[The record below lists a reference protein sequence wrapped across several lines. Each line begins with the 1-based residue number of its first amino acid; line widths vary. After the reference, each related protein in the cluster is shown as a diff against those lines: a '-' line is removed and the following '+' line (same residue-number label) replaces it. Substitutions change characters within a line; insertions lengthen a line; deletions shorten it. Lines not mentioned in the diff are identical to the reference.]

1 MSTVRGR
8 LWLGAAVVSCVLTTL
23 PSHALNVG
31 RAAVNSRIGEPLD
44 AYVLIGL
51 APGERI
57 DSSCLSVGGQEDF
70 PQSDHDL
77 ISDVQLSLFTSGN
90 AIRITTVR
98 PVNVPAVSLAL
109 RVHCA
114 GGPLSVRALNLY
126 LNPRSTEA
134 PPSIVSS
141 LPGTSITVR
150 SGDTVYGFART
161 IFPKNEKAVGDL
173 ALAIALANPTLFPDG
188 KPRPLRVG
196 ERVLIPDLRT
206 VQRIVAESGIAPES
220 VFPSPPKTARTSKAA
235 TKSKRPR
242 RASRS
247 GSSAG
252 NASGNLAK
260 SNAVPMRKIARSTSG
275 SQWPATRRTGP
286 LGLIFALTVDL
297 QPSKGMT
304 EARRAILRQELRPVV
319 ASMSGLSSVPGNDG
333 LSTRVAMV
341 GEAQAGINAQINRLS
356 SKVAALQKSVGIRDR
371 SLQPPVST
379 TAQVAASS
387 GVPASAAASSS
398 VSASLPTASR
408 VPATAPAESRVP
420 VSAAAANPVPY
431 SAAAPN
437 VAPPTTAESSGIFSS
452 VVATAK
458 ERTLSLWNQ
467 SAWWK
472 WPAFAGVLL
481 LLLAVGIV
489 YRRRSMVRIS
499 VSDDDE
505 DRINN
510 ILEQART
517 AAIPVLG
524 EDSIPPG
531 GGNENQA
538 APDEERDNFYD
549 ESARTVVDP
558 TASHADA
565 HEPSSSAIPALYPDI
580 IDPSTLGVVNQGLK
594 REMADALDGARSM
607 FSDVDRF
614 IVLGRAE
621 NAISMLEFQ
630 IETHPEDRDAWV
642 KLMAI
647 YEQEGMTDEFE
658 RLYQAFGEKFA
669 VS

>member
-1 MSTVRGR
+1 
-8 LWLGAAVVSCVLTTL
+8 VVSCVLTTL

-57 DSSCLSVGGQEDF
+57 DSSCLSVGGRDDF
-70 PQSDHDL
+70 PQSDHEL
-77 ISDVQLSLFTSGN
+77 IRDVQLSLFTSGN
-90 AIRITTVR
+90 AIRITTLR

-134 PPSIVSS
+134 PPRIVSS

-206 VQRIVAESGIAPES
+206 VQRIVAESGITPES
-220 VFPSPPKTARTSKAA
+220 VFPSPPKTARTSTAA
-235 TKSKRPR
+235 SKSKGPR
-242 RASRS
+242 TASRS

-252 NASGNLAK
+252 NGSGNRVK

-275 SQWPATRRTGP
+275 SQWPGTRRTGP

-304 EARRAILRQELRPVV
+304 EARRAVLRQELRPAV
-319 ASMSGLSSVPGNDG
+319 ASISGLSSIPGNDG

-341 GEAQAGINAQINRLS
+341 GKAQAGINAQISRLS
-356 SKVAALQKSVGIRDR
+356 SQVAALQKSVTIRDR
-371 SLQPPVST
+371 SVQSPVST
-379 TAQVAASS
+379 STQVAASNTVPATQVAAS
-387 GVPASAAASSS
+387 NTVPATQVAASNGVPASAAA
-398 VSASLPTASR
+398 ASR
-408 VPATAPAESRVP
+408 VP
-420 VSAAAANPVPY
+420 Y
-431 SAAAPN
+431 STGTPN
-437 VAPPTTAESSGIFSS
+437 VVPPSAAESSGFLSS
-452 VVATAK
+452 VAATAK
-458 ERTLSLWNQ
+458 ESTLSLWNQ

-481 LLLAVGIV
+481 LLLVTGII
-489 YRRRSMVRIS
+489 YRPRSMIQAPANDNDKERIDS
-499 VSDDDE
+499 
-505 DRINN
+505 

-524 EDSIPPG
+524 EESIPPG

-549 ESARTVVDP
+549 EAARTVVDP
-558 TASHADA
+558 AARHVDA
-565 HEPSSSAIPALYPDI
+565 HEPSSSAIPALYPDL
-580 IDPSTLGVVNQGLK
+580 IDPSTAGVVNQGLK

-630 IETHPEDRDAWV
+630 IEEHPEDRDAWV

-658 RLYQAFGEKFA
+658 RTYQTFGEKFA
-669 VS
+669 NG

>member
-1 MSTVRGR
+1 VSTVRGR
-8 LWLGAAVVSCVLTTL
+8 LWLGAAVVSCALTTL
-23 PSHALNVG
+23 PCHALSVG

-44 AYVLIGL
+44 AYVLISL

-57 DSSCLSVGGQEDF
+57 DSSCLSVGGRDDF
-70 PQSDHDL
+70 PQSDHEL
-77 ISDVQLSLFTSGN
+77 IRDVRLSLFTSGN
-90 AIRITTVR
+90 AIRITTLR
-98 PVNVPAVSLAL
+98 PVNAPAVSLAL

-126 LNPRSTEA
+126 LNPRSTLTPHSTE
-134 PPSIVSS
+134 VSPRIES
-141 LPGTSITVR
+141 TLPGTTITVR

-173 ALAIALANPTLFPDG
+173 ALAIALANPALFLDG

-220 VFPSPPKTARTSKAA
+220 VFPRPPRTARSKSAA
-235 TKSKRPR
+235 SKSKRSR
-242 RASRS
+242 TASRS
-247 GSSAG
+247 GTSAENG
-252 NASGNLAK
+252 SGNRAK

-275 SQWPATRRTGP
+275 SQWPATRRTGS

-304 EARRAILRQELRPVV
+304 EARRAVLRQELRPTV
-319 ASMSGLSSVPGNDG
+319 ASISGLSSIPGNDG

-341 GEAQAGINAQINRLS
+341 GKAQAGINARISRLGS
-356 SKVAALQKSVGIRDR
+356 QVAALQKSVTIRDR
-371 SLQPPVST
+371 SVQSPVST
-379 TAQVAASS
+379 STQVAASNGVPATQVAAS
-387 GVPASAAASSS
+387 NSVPATQVVAASNSVPASAAA
-398 VSASLPTASR
+398 AS
-408 VPATAPAESRVP
+408 
-420 VSAAAANPVPY
+420 PVPY
-431 SAAAPN
+431 SAGAPN
-437 VAPPTTAESSGIFSS
+437 VVPPSAAESSGIFSS
-452 VVATAK
+452 VAATAK
-458 ERTLSLWNQ
+458 KTTLSLWNQ
-467 SAWWK
+467 SARWK
-472 WPAFAGVLL
+472 WPALAGVLL
-481 LLLAVGIV
+481 LLLVTGII
-489 YRRRSMVRIS
+489 YRPRSMIQTPANDNDKERIDS
-499 VSDDDE
+499 
-505 DRINN
+505 
-510 ILEQART
+510 ILEKART

-524 EDSIPPG
+524 EESIPPG

-549 ESARTVVDP
+549 EGARTVVDP
-558 TASHADA
+558 AARHVDS

-580 IDPSTLGVVNQGLK
+580 IDPSTAGVVNQGLK

-658 RLYQAFGEKFA
+658 RTYQTFGEKFA
-669 VS
+669 NG